1 MLGLFCSVAV
11 KVLSSLLM
19 LVPLCA
25 AAKYRRTARRDLI
38 ASDSAELTELSL
50 QQKANKKI

>member
-25 AAKYRRTARRDLI
+25 AAKYRRIARRDLI